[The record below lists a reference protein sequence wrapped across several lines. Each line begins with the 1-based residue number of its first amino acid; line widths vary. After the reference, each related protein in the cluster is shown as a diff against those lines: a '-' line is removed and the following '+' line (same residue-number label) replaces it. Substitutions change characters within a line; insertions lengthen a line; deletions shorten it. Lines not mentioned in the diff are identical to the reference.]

1 MASSA
6 ILSSEPASEPA
17 VLLLAGPTASG
28 KSALAVAAAQA
39 LNGVIVNADS
49 MQIYRELN
57 RITARPDETALAA
70 APHRLYGVR
79 AMAEPCS
86 AAAWRAL
93 AVSEIAAA
101 RAAGRVAILTGGT
114 GMYFRALRH
123 GLAPVPPI
131 PAAVRVAARAQLE
144 AEGTDV
150 LHAKLA
156 VRDPES
162 AARLSPGDSQRIL
175 RAWEVLEATGR
186 SLAAWQREPAADGAP
201 AGHLVEL
208 VIEPARDVLY
218 AACDARFAEIVA
230 QGGVE
235 EAGAIAAL
243 DLEPAL
249 PAMKAVGLREL
260 IGLAAGRITRE
271 EALEAGMRATR
282 RYAKRQLTWFRH
294 QMADAVRIEARVTP
308 ETLENAV
315 AVASRI
321 VLTDSA

>member
-6 ILSSEPASEPA
+6 IPSPEPV
-17 VLLLAGPTASG
+17 VLLLGGPTASG
-28 KSALAVAAAQA
+28 KSALAIAAARA
-39 LNGVIVNADS
+39 LDGVVVNTDS

-57 RITARPDETALAA
+57 RITARPDEAALAA

-79 AMAEPCS
+79 AMADPCS

-93 AVSEIAAA
+93 ALNEVAAA
-101 RAAGRVAILTGGT
+101 RATGRVAILTGGT

-131 PAAVRVAARAQLE
+131 PTAVRAAARARLE
-144 AEGTDV
+144 AEGAAA
-150 LHAKLA
+150 LHAKITA
-156 VRDPES
+156 RDPES
-162 AARLSPGDSQRIL
+162 TAGLSPRDSQRVL
-175 RAWEVLEATGR
+175 RAWEVFEATGR
-186 SLAAWQREPAADGAP
+186 SLASWQREPAADDAP
-201 AGHLVEL
+201 AGRVVEL
-208 VIEPARDVLY
+208 VIEPSRDVLY
-218 AACDARFAEIVA
+218 AACDTRFAEIAA

-243 DLEPAL
+243 GLDPAL

-260 IGLAAGRITRE
+260 IGLAAGRTTRE

-294 QMADAVRIEARVTP
+294 QMTDAARIEARVTP
-308 ETLENAV
+308 ETLDSALAV
-315 AVASRI
+315 VNRI

>member
-6 ILSSEPASEPA
+6 TPSPEPV
-17 VLLLAGPTASG
+17 VLLLGGPTASG
-28 KSALAVAAAQA
+28 KSALAVAAARA
-39 LNGVIVNADS
+39 LGGVIVNADS

-57 RITARPDETALAA
+57 RITARPGETALAA
-70 APHRLYGVR
+70 AAHRLYGVR

-101 RAAGRVAILTGGT
+101 RVAGRVAILTGGT
-114 GMYFRALRH
+114 GLYFRALRH

-131 PAAVRVAARAQLE
+131 PAAVRAAARALLE
-144 AEGTDV
+144 VEGAGA
-150 LHAKLA
+150 LHARLSA
-156 VRDPES
+156 RDPAS

-186 SLAAWQREPAADGAP
+186 SLASWQREAAADDAS
-201 AGHLVEL
+201 AGRLVEL
-208 VIEPARDVLY
+208 VIEPARDALY
-218 AACDARFAEIVA
+218 AACDARFAEIAA

-235 EAGAIAAL
+235 EARAIAAL
-243 DLEPAL
+243 ELDPML

-260 IGLAAGRITRE
+260 MALAAGETTRE

-282 RYAKRQLTWFRH
+282 RYAKRQLTWFSH
-294 QMADAVRIEARVTP
+294 QMADAARIEARVTP
-308 ETLENAV
+308 KTLDAALAV
-315 AVASRI
+315 VRRI